1 MGKNITYATIQDI
14 EDTNDRINK
23 IKDVLISVINQLP
36 VEIGHA
42 TAAELV
48 EILEEV

>member
-1 MGKNITYATIQDI
+1 MGKNITTATMQDI
-14 EDTNDRINK
+14 ENTNDRINK
-23 IKDVLISVINQLP
+23 IKEVLISVINQLP

-48 EILEEV
+48 ESLEEI